1 MKICGPDGLH
11 DLRLSS
17 MTEQWTESGSKY
29 LRSVRLSSSR
39 VMVRDRQTNRM
50 DQVAISAEQC
60 TLSSSD
66 YDTLPAY
73 STARLLPVC
82 RRT

>member
-39 VMVRDRQTNRM
+39 DRQTNRRIWIKWPSPQNNVHYRRVTM
-50 DQVAISAEQC
+50 IHYLLIAQPVFCRFVVAH
-60 TLSSSD
+60 
-66 YDTLPAY
+66 
-73 STARLLPVC
+73 R
-82 RRT
+82 